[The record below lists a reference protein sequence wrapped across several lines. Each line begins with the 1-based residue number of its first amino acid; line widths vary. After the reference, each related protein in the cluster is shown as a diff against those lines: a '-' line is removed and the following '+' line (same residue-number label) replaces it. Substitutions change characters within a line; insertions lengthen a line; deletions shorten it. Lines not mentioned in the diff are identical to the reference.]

1 MGDVIRVD
9 QTTVNSLIS
18 QVRAYDQATAD
29 RLSLVAG
36 RAKTDADLANVYA
49 AASSALRR
57 YEGDAGGALARSAGR
72 LGASPLSTSGVS
84 LDPET
89 MAFLASFSGEPDV
102 GSDGLIPG
110 RPRDPDHALI
120 DGYMD

>member
-18 QVRAYDQATAD
+18 QVRLHDEVAAD
-29 RLSLVAG
+29 RLSLAAG

-57 YEGDAGGALARSAGR
+57 FEGVDAGGALARRAGFF
-72 LGASPLSTSGVS
+72 GVS
-84 LDPET
+84 LDPRV
-89 MAFLASFSGEPDV
+89 A
-102 GSDGLIPG
+102 
-110 RPRDPDHALI
+110 ALI
-120 DGYMD
+120 GDIDRSGIEGRDRGRDVSAMQNVIA